1 MQSRLA
7 LITFLDQHVP
17 GLTPGYPLPTPPQG
31 PVDPGWGV
39 TPPVDPGYGRPGGG
53 WSPVDPGYGHPGGGP
68 GYPSQGLPWGPGRPT
83 HPIATPPPPTPDNTL
98 PPTVPPPH
106 ISLPIYLPAG
116 EGPVDPD
123 EARFELKYTVRYGW
137 VLVPVGED
145 VAEPK

>member
-1 MQSRLA
+1 MSARLA
-7 LITFLDQHVP
+7 VIYFLDGPPVD
-17 GLTPGYPLPTPPQG
+17 PGYGRPSFPGFGG
-31 PVDPGWGV
+31 PVDPGFGV
-39 TPPVDPGYGRPGGG
+39 RPPVDPGYGRPGWG
-53 WSPVDPGYGHPGGGP
+53 PPDPGYGKPD
-68 GYPSQGLPWGPGRPT
+68 WGGRPDNSLPRPPHYPT
-83 HPIATPPPPTPDNTL
+83 PGPVPPPVTPDNTL